1 MQGTRRIGTMD
12 TGYSTLAI
20 VTVEGSI
27 ETTPQGNERL
37 SISAY
42 AERPGAPD
50 IDQGGQMIDAVEND
64 LHDRIISTED
74 LAELVSIW
82 RRWHLNDMR
91 AGCEHQREEGWD
103 ERPIDPT
110 KPTNTYG
117 RHFEGQQQDSWN
129 LLGWVRPDEH
139 PDGLLTKPCPV
150 CGYKYGSAWLTE
162 DLPESV
168 REWFERFFS
177 VRVAAV

>member
-12 TGYSTLAI
+12 TGYPSRAI
-20 VTVEGSI
+20 VTVEGKL
-27 ETTPQGNERL
+27 TDERL
-37 SISAY
+37 SLVAD
-42 AERPGAPD
+42 AQRPGAHD
-50 IDQGGQMIDAVEND
+50 IDQGGQMIDTIAEMPEAD
-64 LHDRIISTED
+64 LIITSDERD
-74 LAELVSIW
+74 ELVMTW

-91 AGCEHQREEGWD
+91 AGCEHQREQGWD
-103 ERPIDPT
+103 KQPIDPT
-110 KPTNTYG
+110 KPTDTYG

-162 DLPESV
+162 ELPESV

-177 VRVAAV
+177 VKVAV